1 MSENFEPCTLEEATH
16 VEVGGNVYKFEM
28 DGVAQIIFGTEENTS
43 FPRRKIG
50 IVLRIKDG
58 HWKTIFMDCF
68 PIFNIKPLKEIKRE
82 PREFVHIFRKGS
94 SMSYPSWAE
103 NGMFRCVE
111 ISEEFE

>member
-1 MSENFEPCTLEEATH
+1 MSKQFEPCSLEEATH
-16 VEVGGNVYKFEM
+16 IEIGGNVYKF
-28 DGVAQIIFGTEENTS
+28 GFGEVNREWRYDDLYIT
-43 FPRRKIG
+43 
-50 IVLRIKDG
+50 V
-58 HWKTIFMDCF
+58 KTDNSRLYAIRADM
-68 PIFNIKPLKEIKRE
+68 FNFLGIKPFKEKKQE